1 MFVVYTLW
9 IFPYIRMCRCERF
22 KKKKLEV
29 MFGGVHRFILNF
41 LSNVYMCLLML
52 CVFHVFVVYV
62 CVCVCFIQH
71 GDIYVCCVHIMDIS
85 IYSYVSL

>member
-41 LSNVYMCLLML
+41 LSNVYMCLMML
-52 CVFHVFVVYV
+52 CVFHVFVVV
-62 CVCVCFIQH
+62 RDDSGILF
-71 GDIYVCCVHIMDIS
+71 S
-85 IYSYVSL
+85 